1 MGYVTANLMQDEQVA
16 HEANLHWIVF
26 LGPSLVLIIGLLML
40 GGDDLAGGAL
50 YFIVP
55 ALGWG
60 LGVALNYW
68 TSEFAVTNRRIL
80 AKVGLI
86 RRRSLEV
93 NLSKVE
99 SIEVDQNILGR
110 ILNYGTIVVRGTG
123 GTREPFK
130 NVADPMALR
139 MSAQKQAAFAQAT
152 PSAVTRREEREC
164 PFCGETILAKAKVC
178 KHCGREVSPLVTP

>member
-1 MGYVTANLMQDEQVA
+1 MGYVSANLLQDEQVA
-16 HEANLHWIVF
+16 HEAKLHGIVF
-26 LGPSLVLIIGLLML
+26 LGPTLVLLPGLLML
-40 GGDDLAGGAL
+40 GGGDLAGGAPFL
-50 YFIVP
+50 IVP
-55 ALGWG
+55 ALAWG

-86 RRRSLEV
+86 QRRSLEV

-99 SIEVDQNILGR
+99 SIEVNQSILGR

-130 NVADPMALR
+130 NVADPLALR

-152 PSAVTRREEREC
+152 PSAVTRREERDC

-178 KHCGREVSPLVTP
+178 KHCGREVSPLVTS

>member
-1 MGYVTANLMQDEQVA
+1 MGYVTANLMHDEQVV
-16 HEANLHWIVF
+16 HEATLHWIVF
-26 LGPSLVLIIGLLML
+26 LGPTLVFMLGLLML
-40 GGDDLAGGAL
+40 GGGDLAGGAPFL
-50 YFIVP
+50 IVP
-55 ALGWG
+55 ALAWG
-60 LGVALNYW
+60 LGVALTYW
-68 TSEFAVTNRRIL
+68 TTEFAVTNRRIL

-86 RRRSLEV
+86 RRRSLEL

-99 SIEVDQNILGR
+99 GIEVNQNILGR

-123 GTREPFK
+123 GTKEPFK
-130 NVADPMALR
+130 SIADPMALR

-178 KHCGREVSPLVTP
+178 KHCGREVSPLVTS